1 VHPERHDITSSPR
14 GSLPVVRR
22 FASALAISVLAAL
35 GLPTAPAASPTAVPL
50 ETPPAYYRPV
60 MLNGMT
66 FPVARSNWFSV
77 IEFDN
82 DWHEPRLRLI
92 GGKWRQVGVHEGTDI
107 SAEKGTPVLSATE
120 GTVEAMGWTFYSGD
134 RVGVRGADGNYYF
147 YAHLSAFAPGIAIGA
162 RVRPGTV
169 LGLVG
174 NTGYGDPGQEDEFPP
189 HLHFGIQAADWIN
202 PYPTLVRLYRRS
214 ATVTEKKERQL
225 VRLAGEGRDRA
236 FADAMDE
243 LYADLPSFGEYP

>member
-1 VHPERHDITSSPR
+1 
-14 GSLPVVRR
+14 VRR
-22 FASALAISVLAAL
+22 VASALAISVLAAPPF
-35 GLPTAPAASPTAVPL
+35 PTAPAATTDATQLVP
-50 ETPPAYYRPV
+50 PPAYYRPV
-60 MLNGMT
+60 MLGGMT

-92 GGKWRQVGVHEGTDI
+92 DGKWRQVGVHEGTDI

-120 GTVEAMGWTFYSGD
+120 GTVEAIGWTFYSGD

-147 YAHLSAFAPGIAIGA
+147 YAHLSAFAPGIAVGA
-162 RVRPGTV
+162 RVKPGTV

-174 NTGYGDPGQEDEFPP
+174 NTGYGDLGHEDEFPP

-202 PYPTLVRLYRRS
+202 PYPLLVRLYLRS
-214 ATVTEKKERQL
+214 ASVTESKER
-225 VRLAGEGRDRA
+225 RLSRLGVEGRRRA
-236 FADAMDE
+236 FADIVDE
-243 LYADLPSFGEYP
+243 LYADFPSFGEYS

>member
-1 VHPERHDITSSPR
+1 V
-14 GSLPVVRR
+14 
-22 FASALAISVLAAL
+22 ASALAISVLAAP
-35 GLPTAPAASPTAVPL
+35 GFPPAPAASTATTSATPTVP
-50 ETPPAYYRPV
+50 PPAYYRPV
-60 MLNGMT
+60 MLDGMT

-120 GTVEAMGWTFYSGD
+120 GTVEAIGWTFYSGD
-134 RVGVRGADGNYYF
+134 RVGVRGTDGNYYF

-162 RVRPGTV
+162 RVEAGTV

-174 NTGYGDPGQEDEFPP
+174 NTGYGDPGHEDEFPP
-189 HLHFGIQAADWIN
+189 HLHFGIQAADWLN
-202 PYPTLVRLYRRS
+202 PYPLLVRLYRRS
-214 ATVTEKKERQL
+214 ASVTEAKERRL
-225 VRLAGEGRDRA
+225 ARLAGEGLGRA
-236 FADAMDE
+236 FDAVVEE
-243 LYADLPSFGEYP
+243 LYADFPSFGEYS

>member
-1 VHPERHDITSSPR
+1 M
-14 GSLPVVRR
+14 RR
-22 FASALAISVLAAL
+22 VASVLAVSVL
-35 GLPTAPAASPTAVPL
+35 GATGFPTAPAASTSGPPLVP
-50 ETPPAYYRPV
+50 PPAYYRPV
-60 MLNGMT
+60 MVDGMT

-92 GGKWRQVGVHEGTDI
+92 DGKWRQVGVHEGTDI

-120 GTVEAMGWTFYSGD
+120 GTVEAVGWTFYSGD

-147 YAHLSAFAPGIAIGA
+147 YAHLSAFAPGIGVGA
-162 RVRPGTV
+162 RVEPGTV

-174 NTGYGDPGQEDEFPP
+174 NTGYGDPGHEDEFPP

-202 PYPTLVRLYRRS
+202 PYPLLVRLYRRS
-214 ATVTEKKERQL
+214 ASVTEAKER
-225 VRLAGEGRDRA
+225 RLARVAAEGRGGD
-236 FADAMDE
+236 FAGIVDA
-243 LYADLPSFGEYP
+243 LYADFTSFGEYS